1 MSFRETFQK
10 TLDAQVRRV
19 LADHPEFVI
28 REIGYELTATIGEI
42 RASLKRLGVT
52 MRDGRPPRRN
62 SEN

>member
-1 MSFRETFQK
+1 MSFRDTLQQ
-10 TLDAQVRRV
+10 TLDAQVKRV
-19 LADHPEFVI
+19 LADHPKFVI